1 MSTFTH
7 SKSPL
12 YDSFS
17 FVQPK
22 PGFSR
27 SPCPALNALANHG
40 YIPRNGTNISF
51 WTLFGAIRHVYN
63 LSFPLAMLLTTVGYI
78 TSGTLSLLPAKQS
91 ELSHNDTLLTIITRF
106 LPHPSWTLNL
116 ASLCITGPYSI
127 AHDASLVHK
136 DVPGSM
142 ADPALVAQ
150 LLTLAHHKQSSPY
163 NTSLSIP
170 IKSKYRDGLTLC
182 DLGCLHAEREDALP
196 PTHKL
201 NKLHEQ
207 VALGECGLAWC
218 VMRTHDEDPEQ
229 GTIPVRVLEQW
240 FGEERL
246 PDGWWDVGGGRPVRE
261 VGLREAAKRAAE
273 VGLFKDQN

>member
-1 MSTFTH
+1 MFTSTH
-7 SKSPL
+7 SNSPL

-17 FVQPK
+17 FAP
-22 PGFSR
+22 PMPDFSR
-27 SPCPALNALANHG
+27 SPCPALNTLANHG
-40 YIPRNGTNISF
+40 YIPRNGTNIPF
-51 WTLFGAIRHVYN
+51 WTLFTAIRHVYN
-63 LSFPLAMLLTTVGYI
+63 LSFPLAMLLTTVGYF
-78 TSGTLSLLPAKQS
+78 TCGTLALFPTEPSPPHDK
-91 ELSHNDTLLTIITRF
+91 TLLTTITRF
-106 LPHPSWTLNL
+106 LPCPSWTLDL
-116 ASLCITGPYSI
+116 ASLCTTGPYKI

-136 DVPGSM
+136 YVPRSA

-150 LLTLAHHKQSSPY
+150 LLTLAHHTHPSY
-163 NTSLSIP
+163 NMTSIP
-170 IKSKYRDGLTLC
+170 IKSKYQDGLTLC

-218 VMRTHDEDPEQ
+218 VMRTHDEDAEQ
-229 GTIPVRVLEQW
+229 GVIPARVLEQW

-246 PDGWWDVGGGRPVRE
+246 PDGWWDVGGSRPISE

-273 VGLFKDQN
+273 VGLFEDQN